1 MSSHFIGRFV
11 SDGFDAQGRV
21 GRPLIGFRIT
31 LHGPQSLIGS
41 DALGS
46 TVITHV
52 DGLVEFNYRR
62 DSSTE
67 GHRTLEVTVEDLA
80 GRRIPFKTSDGRE
93 VMDDR
98 NDETL
103 SRAADYVVREA
114 DAYGL
119 LVTLGTGETSIQSP
133 NGFGWGF
140 KAGNRVTTLMDED
153 AFRHAT
159 KLMRE
164 AKQAIAMSQLFFPLP
179 EAFIPDPNQEPTKLI
194 FDFKGTQPDAQSPR
208 IAGSVAGDARPERLL
223 VDAAARGVDVRIV
236 LNAVK
241 VPLFVKIAVGAVL
254 LPLAGSEGI
263 RTAAM
268 LDEEFTDAD
277 EVDAYFAHANAAK
290 IRTAPFEQPVLTTA
304 GVMHAKLVVA
314 DWTYALSIGSP
325 FGQSYFDTHD
335 HEIDAPCR
343 GGSDG
348 FPKHDAGFAISGPA
362 VAHLQET
369 LKLLWDTVRPN
380 DKLTSF
386 PGPTEPIGDSMLPGS
401 GLVPAA
407 APSTA
412 DLDAALAEDGECDVQ
427 IVRTISS
434 GRFKD
439 VPGIPE
445 DGEKG
450 ILEAYQRAIA
460 GAEDFVYIE
469 TQYFTND
476 AIGEAIVGAIKARRN
491 RPSKADGTPQPDLQ
505 VIVVCNIAPDVPFYP
520 FKQRRLIHR
529 IREAIGEDASKPKWF
544 GVFTRWSHDVPPDI
558 EGHLPSRPRMLP
570 IYVHAKA
577 AVVDN
582 QWATIGSANLD
593 GLSLDS
599 MLLWDKLNGLLGFD
613 LFRQQRAIEVNGCFI
628 NSDGASPV
636 VDKLRRKLWA
646 EHLGFMKSAGVPD
659 IDASELATRPA
670 GGWLSLWNERAAA
683 NLQRLIDTPKES
695 FDNMA
700 RVLPWPK
707 QNTTY
712 KTPRKHLDALGIKT
726 YKVVPLRSTRKFDFK
741 LGDWDKKSRAEM
753 DYD

>member
-1 MSSHFIGRFV
+1 MSTHFIGRFV
-11 SDGFDAQGRV
+11 SDGFDAQGR
-21 GRPLIGFRIT
+21 PKALIGFRVT
-31 LHGPQSLIGS
+31 LHGEKWLIGS
-41 DALGS
+41 DALAS
-46 TVITHV
+46 TVVTQV
-52 DGLVEFNYRR
+52 DGSVEFINYRR
-62 DSSTE
+62 DLSNE
-67 GHRTLEVTVEDLA
+67 GHRTLELTVEDLA

-93 VMDDR
+93 VMQDIDG
-98 NDETL
+98 ETL

-153 AFRHAT
+153 AFRHAAN
-159 KLMRE
+159 LMRK

-179 EAFIPDPNQEPTKLI
+179 EVYIPDATQEPTKLI
-194 FDFKGTQPDAQSPR
+194 FDFQGTQPDAQSPPL
-208 IAGSVAGDARPERLL
+208 GGPVAGARPERLL
-223 VDAAARGVDVRIV
+223 IDAASRGVDVRIV

-254 LPLAGSEGI
+254 LPLAGTDGI
-263 RTAAM
+263 RIAAL
-268 LDEEFTDAD
+268 LDEDFTDAD
-277 EVDAYFAHANAAK
+277 EVDAYFTRANAAK
-290 IRTAPFEQPVLTTA
+290 IKTAPFEQPVLTTA
-304 GVMHAKLVVA
+304 GVMHAKLIVA
-314 DWTYALSIGSP
+314 DWTHALSIGSP

-335 HEIDAPCR
+335 HLIDAPIR

-348 FPKHDAGFAISGPA
+348 FPKHDAGFAVSGPA

-369 LKLLWDTVRPN
+369 LKLLWDTVRSN

-386 PGPTEPIGDSMLPGS
+386 PGPTEPIGDAMP
-401 GLVPAA
+401 VARDA
-407 APSTA
+407 T
-412 DLDAALAEDGECDVQ
+412 LDAALDGFLDEDGVCDVQ
-427 IVRTISS
+427 IVRTLTS

-460 GAEDFVYIE
+460 AAEDFVYIE

-476 AIGEAIVGAIKARRN
+476 AIGEAIVGAIKAKRN
-491 RPSKADGTPQPDLQ
+491 RPAKADGTPQPDLQ
-505 VIVVCNIAPDVPFYP
+505 VIVLCNIAPDVPFYP

-529 IREAIGEDASKPKWF
+529 IREAIGEDPANPKWF
-544 GVFTRWSHDVPPDI
+544 GVFTHWTHEVATP
-558 EGHLPSRPRMLP
+558 RPRMLP

-599 MLLWDKLNGLLGFD
+599 MLLWDALNGFLGFD

-628 NSDGASPV
+628 NSDGTSPV

-646 EHLGFMKSAGVPD
+646 EHLGYFKSPGVPD
-659 IDASELATRPA
+659 IEAQDLATRPA
-670 GGWLSLWNERAAA
+670 GGWLSLWNQRAAA
-683 NLQRLIDTPKES
+683 ALKHAVDTPTQPV
-695 FDNMA
+695 DQTMA
-700 RVLPWPK
+700 HVLPWPK
-707 QNTTY
+707 QNNTY
-712 KTPRKHLDALGIKT
+712 KTPRKHLDALGVKS

-741 LGDWDKKSRAEM
+741 LGDWDKESRAEM